1 MTIEYASMQVVRKP
15 WGKHDLRPWNDTRD
29 DGAPVGEIWF
39 QRQPSSAG
47 EPELLLKLLFTSQ
60 PLSIQVHPD
69 DAYAHTMG
77 EPHGKTEAWYILAA
91 EPGAAVAVGLK
102 RELSPD
108 ALRAAIEDGSIA
120 DLVQWHP
127 VHAGDAVFIPAGT
140 IHAVGPGLVLAEIQ
154 QRSDVT
160 FRLFDYGRKRELHV
174 DAGVAVAHAGPPGPQ
189 QAPRALGDNRTLLVV
204 NPYFVLERIALPP
217 NTTRVLNASCETWFL
232 GLEGDA
238 TLGANVVGIGKAV
251 FLDHER
257 CTLRSGERGLT
268 ALCAYLGPESH
279 RNLLEAP
286 DQTLSDSTFPHR
298 TARRIGASISNSDGT
313 ATAFPRSKEVYS

>member
-15 WGKHDLRPWNDTRD
+15 WGKHDLRPWNDTQD

-39 QRQPSSAG
+39 QRQPSTAA

-69 DAYAHTMG
+69 DAYARTMG

-102 RELSPD
+102 REMSPD
-108 ALRAAIEDGSIA
+108 ALRAAIQDGSIA

-127 VHAGDAVFIPAGT
+127 VQAGDAVFIPAGT
-140 IHAVGPGLVLAEIQ
+140 IHAIGPGLVLAEIQ

-189 QAPRALGDNRTLLVV
+189 SAPRALGDNRTLMVA
-204 NPYFVLERIALPP
+204 NSYFVLERVSLPP
-217 NTTRVLNASCETWFL
+217 NTTRVLNASGETWFL

-238 TLGANVVGIGKAV
+238 TLGANVVATGKAV

-257 CTLRSGERGLT
+257 CTLRSGQRGLT
-268 ALCAYLGPESH
+268 ALCAYLGPEPH

-286 DQTLSDSTFPHR
+286 DQALSDSTFPQR
-298 TARRIGASISNSDGT
+298 TARRFGASISHSDGT
-313 ATAFPRSKEVYS
+313 ATASPRSKEVYS